1 MKRFIGIALLA
12 SGIVTSALGA
22 DLPTKVYTKA
32 PPPVVEVYNWTGFYI
47 GGNIGDSWG
56 RSSDY
61 STLSNGAGTVLFA
74 NASGVNLD
82 GIVGGGQVGYNWQV
96 QNWVVG
102 VEADI
107 QGTDE
112 KGSRTFT
119 CPIGVCS
126 PAANPFAAVAFVAS
140 APISVLAMDQKIEW
154 FGTVRARGGILVAP
168 RVLLYGTGG
177 FAYGDVRTSET
188 LNNIATAQAFSTT
201 DTRFGW
207 TVGAGVEGAIGG
219 NWTARLEYLYV
230 DLGRTSASYLT
241 TLPAFGGGFITSNF
255 SSRITDNI
263 LRVGVNYRFGGPV
276 VARY

>member
-1 MKRFIGIALLA
+1 MKRLVGIALLA
-12 SGIVTSALGA
+12 SGIATSALAA
-22 DLPTKVYTKA
+22 DLPAKVYTKA
-32 PPPVVEVYNWTGFYI
+32 PPPVVDIYNWTGFYI
-47 GGNIGDSWG
+47 GGNIGYSWG

-61 STLSNGAGTVLFA
+61 STLTNGAGTVLFA
-74 NASGVNLD
+74 NSSAVNLN
-82 GIVGGGQVGYNWQV
+82 GVVGGGQFGYNWQV
-96 QNWVVG
+96 QNWVWG
-102 VEADI
+102 FEADI

-112 KGSRTFT
+112 KGSRSFVCAT
-119 CPIGVCS
+119 GVCS
-126 PAANPFAAVAFVAS
+126 PPFGVIAVFPGAAVTAS
-140 APISVLAMDQKIEW
+140 PMDQKIEW